1 MSVLLVDIGNTRV
14 KWARFANGRLQ
25 KQRAAA
31 HAGWQAR
38 DFAEQVLG
46 RPRGIERIVVASVG
60 GARLDQR
67 LMTAARRVIGI
78 TPQFVVTRRRLGG
91 VTTAYAQPWR
101 LGVDRF
107 VAAVAAHHLAPHRAV
122 CVVDIGTAM
131 TIDLIDAHGSH
142 IGGAIIPGPRLMV
155 ESLLRDTSGILHRS
169 GGKGGGRSLFA
180 RDTRAGIEQGA
191 MYAVAAVVD
200 RAVAQ
205 ARRALGASPRVLLT
219 GGAAAA
225 IHPLVRSA
233 HSSVPDLVLRGLVA
247 LI

>member
-31 HAGWQAR
+31 HEGWQAE
-38 DFAEQVLG
+38 DFEERLVG
-46 RPRGIERIVVASVG
+46 RARGIERIIVASVG
-60 GARLDQR
+60 GARLDR
-67 LMTAARRVIGI
+67 SLTAAARRVIGAV
-78 TPQFVVTRRRLGG
+78 PQFVLTARRLGG
-91 VTTAYAQPWR
+91 VHTAYAQPWR

-107 VAAVAAHHLAPHRAV
+107 VAAIAAHHMAPRRAV

-131 TIDLIDAHGSH
+131 TIDLVDARGGHV
-142 IGGAIIPGPRLMV
+142 GGAIIPGPRLMV
-155 ESLLRDTSGILHRS
+155 ASLLRGTSGILNRS
-169 GGKGGGRSLFA
+169 GGKAVGKSLFA

-191 MYAVAAVVD
+191 LYAAAGVVD
-200 RAVAQ
+200 RAVTEAH
-205 ARRALGASPRVLLT
+205 RALGASPLVLLT
-219 GGAAAA
+219 GGAAPA
-225 IHPLVRSA
+225 IHPLIRST

>member
-14 KWARFANGRLQ
+14 KWARFANSRLQ
-25 KQRAAA
+25 KQRAAT

-38 DFAEQVLG
+38 DFADEVLG
-46 RPRGIERIVVASVG
+46 RARGIERIVVASVG

-67 LMTAARRVIGI
+67 LTTAARRVIGVA
-78 TPQFVVTRRRLGG
+78 PQFVATTRRLGG

-107 VAAVAAHHLAPHRAV
+107 VAAIAAHHFSPGRAV
-122 CVVDIGTAM
+122 CIVDIGTAM
-131 TIDLIDAHGSH
+131 TIDLLDAHGGH
-142 IGGAIIPGPRLMV
+142 VGGAIIPGPRLMI
-155 ESLLRDTSGILHRS
+155 ESLLRSTSGILHRS

-191 MYAVAAVVD
+191 LYAAAAVID
-200 RAVAQ
+200 RAVAE
-205 ARRALGASPRVLLT
+205 ARRALNASPRVLLT
-219 GGAAAA
+219 GGAAPA
-225 IHPLVRSA
+225 IHPLIRSA
-233 HSSVPDLVLRGLVA
+233 HKSVPDLVLRGLVA

>member
-31 HAGWQAR
+31 HAGWR
-38 DFAEQVLG
+38 TEDIAEHLLG
-46 RPRGIERIVVASVG
+46 RARGIERIIVASVG
-60 GARLDQR
+60 AARLDRR
-67 LMTAARRVIGI
+67 LIAAARRVIGV
-78 TPQFVVTRRRLGG
+78 TPQFVMTTRRMGG

-107 VAAVAAHHLAPHRAV
+107 VAAIAAHNLAPRRAV

-131 TIDLIDAHGSH
+131 TIDLIDAHGRH
-142 IGGAIIPGPRLMV
+142 VGGAIIPGPHLMV
-155 ESLLRDTSGILHRS
+155 ESLLHRTSGIRHRS
-169 GGKGGGRSLFA
+169 GGRGAGRSLFA

-191 MYAVAAVVD
+191 RYAAAAVID
-200 RAVAQ
+200 RAVAD
-205 ARRALGASPRVLLT
+205 ARRALGASPLLLLT
-219 GGAAAA
+219 GGAAPA
-225 IHPLVRSA
+225 IQPLIRSA
-233 HSSVPDLVLRGLVA
+233 HLSVPDLVLRGLVA

>member
-14 KWARFANGRLQ
+14 KWARFADGRMQ
-25 KQRAAA
+25 QQRAAA
-31 HAGWQAR
+31 HAGWQAQ

-46 RPRGIERIVVASVG
+46 PARGIERIVVASVG

-67 LMTAARRVIGI
+67 LTAAARRHIGVA
-78 TPQFVVTRRRLGG
+78 PQFVVTARRLGG

-101 LGVDRF
+101 LGVDRL
-107 VAAVAAHHLAPHRAV
+107 VAAIAAHRLAPRRAV

-142 IGGAIIPGPRLMV
+142 VGGAIIPGPRLMV
-155 ESLLRDTSGILHRS
+155 ESLLRSTSGILHRS
-169 GGKGGGRSLFA
+169 GGKGGGGSLFA

-191 MYAVAAVVD
+191 LYAAAGVVD
-200 RAVAQ
+200 RAVAE
-205 ARRALGASPRVLLT
+205 ARQALGASPRVLLT
-219 GGAAAA
+219 GGAAPA
-225 IHPLVRSA
+225 IHPLIRSA
-233 HSSVPDLVLRGLVA
+233 HSNVPDLVLRGLVA